1 MLKLTLTMLKPLEG
15 PPIRHIDDV
24 TREYV
29 EATLEKYPEVP
40 MYRLAMEMGVAPR
53 TLAKWLKQWDDGE
66 DVIKDRR

>member
-1 MLKLTLTMLKPLEG
+1 MLKLTFTMLKPLDG

-40 MYRLAMEMGVAPR
+40 LYRLAMEMGVAPR
-53 TLAKWLKQWDDGE
+53 TLAKWMKEWAGGE
-66 DVIKDRR
+66 TLVGDRR